1 MLQLPLDEAA
11 QHLQRLR
18 DDLVWG
24 DQDQTATL
32 TEDGRPV
39 LAVMPWTLYEA
50 LMELVQVPTDPLVL
64 LEASASTR
72 RLALTIA
79 AARAEHLY
87 RTDPDLTDFETFGD
101 DDLFGTPMTVR
112 HCTGAV

>member
-1 MLQLPLDEAA
+1 MIQLPLDEAA
-11 QHLQRLR
+11 RRLQRLR
-18 DDLVWG
+18 DDLVQG
-24 DQDQTATL
+24 DQNQTATL
-32 TEDGRPV
+32 TEGGRPV

-64 LEASASTR
+64 LEAPVSTR
-72 RLALTIA
+72 RLALTVA

-101 DDLFGTPMTVR
+101 DDLFDET
-112 HCTGAV
+112 A

>member
-1 MLQLPLDEAA
+1 MIQLPLDEAA

-18 DDLVWG
+18 DDLVQG
-24 DQDQTATL
+24 AQDQTATL
-32 TEDGRPV
+32 TEGGRPV

-50 LMELVQVPTDPLVL
+50 LMELVQVPTDPLAL
-64 LEASASTR
+64 LEAPVSTR
-72 RLALTIA
+72 RLALMVA

-101 DDLFGTPMTVR
+101 DDLFDET
-112 HCTGAV
+112 A